1 MHLLMDGIRQTSDEI
16 EILLYVR
23 HDEDASDERAR
34 FIEAILTAIWGGT
47 YRVTL
52 CHSEPRVANRDSL
65 WQYYVKP
72 VTNFLFLEDYAQLTG
87 SAQIAALEQCLTRHP
102 EYLFV
107 LRLKCMPPI
116 LLTKE
121 KLPPVFMDL
130 DDIEHLTLL
139 RNIRQPPR
147 WPGKWLQYLW
157 VLALMKG
164 EKTSMKLAEKTFVC
178 SEVDRSKLQK
188 RFRLTNIEVIP
199 NAIAAQKHVAL
210 TSAPSLLLLG
220 QYNYLPNQIGAEFF
234 LDEVWPII
242 NASVPLAHL
251 TIAGPNSQKIRHAE
265 HPPAGVHFPGY
276 VDDLDALYADTRVV
290 VCPILSGGG
299 TRVKIMEAAA
309 YGKPVVTTTIG
320 AEGIDL
326 HNDKSILLRD
336 EPNAF
341 ALACIALLQDQDLA
355 SRIGGCARQVI
366 SEKYERFKV
375 ISQLA
380 DHLRSTPTTRLDGQT
395 GC

>member
-1 MHLLMDGIRQTSDEI
+1 MQLLMDGIRQASHEI

-23 HDEDASDERAR
+23 HDEDTSDSRAR
-34 FIEAILTAIWGGT
+34 FIEASLAATWGGS
-47 YRVTL
+47 YQVTL
-52 CHSEPRVANRDSL
+52 CQSEPRIANRDSL

-87 SAQIAALEQCLTRHP
+87 NGQIAALERCLTRQP
-102 EYLFV
+102 EYVFV

-116 LLTKE
+116 LLTKK

-139 RNIRQPPR
+139 RSIRQPPR

-164 EKTSMKLAEKTFVC
+164 EKASMKLTEKTFVC
-178 SEVDRSKLQK
+178 SEVDQGKLNR
-188 RFRLTNIEVIP
+188 RFRLHNIEAIP
-199 NAIAAQKHVAL
+199 NAIAVQKHVAL
-210 TSAPSLLLLG
+210 TNAPSLLLLG

-234 LDEVWPII
+234 LDKVWPII
-242 NASVPLAHL
+242 KTAVPLAYL
-251 TIAGPNSQKIRHAE
+251 TVAGPNSQKIAHAE
-265 HPPAGVHFPGY
+265 QPPAGVHFPGY
-276 VDDLDALYADTRVV
+276 VDGLDALYADTRVV

-309 YGKPVVTTTIG
+309 YGKPVVTTSIG

-336 EPNAF
+336 DAEAF
-341 ALACIALLQDQDLA
+341 ALACIALLEDKDLA
-355 SRIGGCARQVI
+355 SRIGDCARRVI
-366 SEKYERFKV
+366 TEKYERCAV
-375 ISQLA
+375 INRLA
-380 DHLRSTPTTRLDGQT
+380 DYLRSTHTARL
-395 GC
+395 